1 MAQTGFTPIQ
11 IYRSSTASAAPTS
24 GNLVAGE
31 LAINTA
37 DGKLFYL
44 DNLNAVQVIGWK
56 LVPVSAGGTGVTTS
70 TGTGSVVLS
79 NAPSLTGAVII
90 GGTTDTATLTLGR
103 STASQT
109 VNIATG
115 ATDSAE
121 IKTVNI
127 ATNSPSAGTT
137 VNIGSGVPESYILL
151 AGQSNHNYYSFFQAG
166 FGQEPILVNDLP
178 TSDFAVKGDR
188 NFVSNANSPRVGSQ
202 VTSGGTNTATPVFY
216 DGTNWICDSG
226 LGATTGTGSVVLST
240 NPTISDGATIQNTSQ
255 AINIGTTQ
263 STGAVT
269 VGGTSATGALTLGQS
284 TGAQTV
290 NIATGNNTTTAKSV
304 NIGTGGSGSSA
315 TTIEIGTAT
324 GGATTVRGGF
334 TTVITTQSNEIGL
347 SQTTGA
353 ISIGGTAG
361 TGAIALGRSTGAQ
374 SVSISGGATTSGTT
388 KTVSIGTGG
397 LAGSTTTINM
407 GATASAV
414 TVTIRGLINVRVYTV
429 ATLPAGI
436 AGSRAFVS
444 DALAPVFGSIVASGG
459 AVNVPVYHDGTNWR
473 VG

>member
-56 LVPVSAGGTGVTTS
+56 LVPVSAGGTGTTTS

-79 NAPSLTGAVII
+79 DSPTFTTAITSTGALQLTGS
-90 GGTTDTATLTLGR
+90 DTVN
-103 STASQT
+103 Q
-109 VNIATG
+109 NIAT
-115 ATDSAE
+115 A
-121 IKTVNI
+121 
-127 ATNSPSAGTT
+127 
-137 VNIGSGVPESYILL
+137 
-151 AGQSNHNYYSFFQAG
+151 Q
-166 FGQEPILVNDLP
+166 
-178 TSDFAVKGDR
+178 
-188 NFVSNANSPRVGSQ
+188 
-202 VTSGGTNTATPVFY
+202 
-216 DGTNWICDSG
+216 
-226 LGATTGTGSVVLST
+226 TTGSL
-240 NPTISDGATIQNTSQ
+240 TI
-255 AINIGTTQ
+255 
-263 STGAVT
+263 
-269 VGGTSATGALTLGQS
+269 GGTSATGAITIGQS
-284 TGAQTV
+284 TGTQTV

-347 SQTTGA
+347 SQTTGT
-353 ISIGGTAG
+353 INIGGSAG

-397 LAGSTTTINM
+397 LAGSTTNINM

-414 TVTIRGLINVRVYTV
+414 TVTVRGLINVRVYTV
-429 ATLPAGI
+429 ATLPTGI

-444 DALAPVFGSIVASGG
+444 DALAPVFGSIVAGGG
-459 AVNVPVYHDGTNWR
+459 AVNVPVYYDGTNWR